1 MVIIRLNMENSI
13 SEIALIKS
21 RFELQGKKEM
31 KLYLGRKSISRN
43 SNCTFSYIALL
54 TYVKVCK

>member
-13 SEIALIKS
+13 SEIAFIKS

-31 KLYLGRKSISRN
+31 
-43 SNCTFSYIALL
+43 
-54 TYVKVCK
+54 